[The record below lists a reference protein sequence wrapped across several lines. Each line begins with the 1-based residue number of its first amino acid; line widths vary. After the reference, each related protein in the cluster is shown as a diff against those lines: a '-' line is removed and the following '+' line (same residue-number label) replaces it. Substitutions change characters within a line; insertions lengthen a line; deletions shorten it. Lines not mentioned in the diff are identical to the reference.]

1 MVHPSLRA
9 ALAAL
14 ALALLSLPAQA
25 ETRLLMGFETV
36 SEIAPVTQ
44 NPAPGVLVNEHA
56 TQGRFALR
64 MPAESSLWFEK
75 LPRGWNGYDAVEI
88 DVYADVAA
96 PMSASI
102 EIGDEEWQR
111 KPTYWNRYND
121 SRPLR
126 PGANTISIPLGG
138 LFRGEAGSRFNDLK
152 TPIDPGHIVRF
163 VLGFKQPEGGGTLY
177 LDNLRL
183 TRARQPKGVF
193 AFDFGP
199 DSQSVAAG
207 FTPVSPDSAYS
218 DGKGWGWAP
227 GSQPGRAWDVTFP
240 TRLLQDSVD
249 MGDAAFQVK
258 LAPGR
263 YRAVVFFEPLG
274 YWGGEAA
281 QFTKRWLEGRYWN
294 AVEKASEWGK
304 LDFIYHFQ
312 DVEPLPG
319 EDLWR
324 TYLQYLF
331 HPAQLDIVLPDGR
344 FDLRVETDGVNARRI
359 AGLILYRAN
368 DAQAEEWTRETFLAQ
383 RDEFLSRAVEL
394 PLPKTESPAPP
405 REVDRAR
412 GCIIFM
418 PSLDETVYFS
428 TEPTADQGR
437 TAISSTAARGELR
450 FLTVALRPLRDLGTA
465 AVEMSELRGADGAI
479 PGDAVSVSL
488 VRHLPTRG
496 LGDLMYRI
504 TPRYLVPA
512 AEVPLA
518 ADLTRQ
524 LVLSVRVPES
534 AAPGHYAGVLTV
546 SPEDRR
552 PMRIPVSLEVLPFAL
567 PEADFTTGF
576 WGIEPNVP
584 VQGAAYDGLQQQVFE
599 MLRAYGMTSFTGGPA
614 IPFSGLDESGR
625 PRLSFAAVDAFMA
638 AARKA
643 GFTREF
649 MSYGGLTIRG
659 LSDGYEKGETGA
671 ALERRYEMPY
681 QDIVTRVWAEVEAH
695 AAEQNWLPFVYNM
708 CDEPRVVEVAER
720 QIALMRLF
728 NRASLWLRT
737 GGSYS
742 VSFRDTDDPVERC
755 EQEIFRTLDV
765 SVLNRHDQSVMD
777 KARELGKDVYIYN
790 QGKDRYSFGLYQW
803 SERAKGVRGRYEW
816 ISFVRHGYEYFD
828 LDGREP
834 DPSAIYFS
842 SEGLRPGLVLLHAAE
857 GMNDFRYLQALEE
870 ALSAARPKT
879 EDAQRTV
886 AEARA
891 FLSGITDRIALGE
904 RHKPDWLDLDAVR
917 REAATWVMRLGALA
931 GSSAS
936 D

>member
-1 MVHPSLRA
+1 MDHRSLRA
-9 ALAAL
+9 ALAAF
-14 ALALLSLPAQA
+14 ALALLSIPAQA

-36 SEIAPVTQ
+36 SEIAPATQ

-64 MPAESSLWFEK
+64 MPAESSLWFDK
-75 LPRGWNGYDAVEI
+75 LPRDWSGYDAVEI
-88 DVYADVAA
+88 DVYADVAS
-96 PMSASI
+96 PMSTYV
-102 EIGDEEWQR
+102 EMGDEEWQR

-152 TPIDPGHIVRF
+152 TPIDPAHIVRF
-163 VLGFKQPEGGGTLY
+163 ILGFTAPEGGGTLY

-183 TRARQPKGVF
+183 TRSPRPEGVF

-218 DGKGWGWAP
+218 DKVGWGWAP
-227 GSQPGRAWDVTFP
+227 GPKPGRAWDVTFP

-249 MGDAAFQVK
+249 MGDAVFQVK
-258 LAPGR
+258 LTPGR
-263 YRAVVFFEPLG
+263 YHAVVFFEPLG

-281 QFTKRWLEGRYWN
+281 QFTTRTLRVGYWRG
-294 AVEKASEWGK
+294 VEEAGQWGK
-304 LDFIYHFQ
+304 LDFVYHFQ
-312 DVEPLPG
+312 NVEPLPG
-319 EDLWR
+319 ADLWR

-331 HPAQLDIVLPDGR
+331 HPAQVDVVLPDGK
-344 FDLRVETDGVNARRI
+344 FGLRVDTDGVNARRI
-359 AGLILYRAN
+359 AGLILHRAG
-368 DAQAEEWTRETFLAQ
+368 DAQAEAWTRNAFLAQ
-383 RDEFLSRAVEL
+383 RDEFLARAVEL
-394 PLPKTESPAPP
+394 PLPKTENPAPP

-428 TEPTADQGR
+428 TEPAADQGR
-437 TAISSTAARGELR
+437 TELASTAARGELR

-465 AVEMSELRGADGAI
+465 AVAMSELRSARGEIPRDAI
-479 PGDAVSVSL
+479 SVSL

-512 AEVPLA
+512 AEVPLPV
-518 ADLTRQ
+518 DLTRQ

-534 AAPGHYAGVLTV
+534 AAPGHYTGVLTV
-546 SPEDRR
+546 SPKDRL

-567 PEADFTTGF
+567 PEADFTAGF

-584 VQGAAYDGLQQQVFE
+584 VEGAAYDDLQRQVFE
-599 MLRAYGMTSFTGGPA
+599 TLRAYGMNSFTGGPE
-614 IPFSGLDESGR
+614 IPFNGLDESGR

-671 ALERRYEMPY
+671 ALEKRYGVPY
-681 QDIVTRVWAEVEAH
+681 EEIVRRVWAAVQAH
-695 AAEQNWLPFVYNM
+695 AQEHNWLPFVYNM
-708 CDEPRVVEVAER
+708 CDEPRVAEVAER
-720 QIALMRLF
+720 QIALMQLF
-728 NRASLWLRT
+728 NRASPWLRT

-742 VSFRDTDDPVERC
+742 VSFRQTEDPVAKC

-765 SVLNRHDQSVMD
+765 SALNLHDQSVMD

-816 ISFVRHGYEYFD
+816 ISFIRHGYEYFD

-834 DPSAIYFS
+834 DPSAIYFAS
-842 SEGLRPGLVLLHAAE
+842 DGLRPGLVLLHAAE
-857 GMNDFRYLQALEE
+857 GMDDFRYLQALEE
-870 ALSAARPKT
+870 ALRAARPDT
-879 EDAQRTV
+879 EEAQRTV

-891 FLSGITDRIALGE
+891 FLTAVTDRIALNE
-904 RHKPDWLDLDAVR
+904 RRKPDWLDLDAVR
-917 REAATWVMRLGALA
+917 RQAAAWVMRLAALA
-931 GSSAS
+931 ES
-936 D
+936 